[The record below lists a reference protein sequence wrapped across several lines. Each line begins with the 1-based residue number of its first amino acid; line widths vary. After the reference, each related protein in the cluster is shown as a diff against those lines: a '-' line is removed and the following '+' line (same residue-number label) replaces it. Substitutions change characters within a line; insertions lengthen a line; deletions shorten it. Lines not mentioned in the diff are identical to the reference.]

1 MSKLHSSWI
10 LIEGIVLFYVG
21 FRNSNIYDGAVLS
34 SSNSKYSFDEKDK
47 SLINNLRVWMS
58 QVFRNT
64 QSLSYI
70 YDIKLENRGKYE
82 HKNIDV
88 CGEIKL
94 LRDRKNEQLLI
105 LEDDTD

>member
-1 MSKLHSSWI
+1 
-10 LIEGIVLFYVG
+10 
-21 FRNSNIYDGAVLS
+21 
-34 SSNSKYSFDEKDK
+34 
-47 SLINNLRVWMS
+47 MS

-70 YDIKLENRGKYE
+70 YDIKLANRGKYE

-94 LRDRKNEQLLI
+94 LRDRKNEQLLLI
-105 LEDDTD
+105 EDDTD